1 MQISKYLCVMII
13 GAIVIATSASPLR
26 KRRNSGG
33 SSSGCSEE
41 NGNKNGNGNSQ
52 SGQHNGNGHVNQQPS
67 NVNYQN
73 TQTNKQYTSN
83 QCTQGSIQCCNN
95 AASSNTAQ
103 SPSGKNRSGSLF
115 YNKNQ
120 QLACDNYGDSNSG
133 DQETGCYGQTYC
145 CQGNSGNSA
154 VDAQCSSIDASS
166 ITDLLSSIVGALTQ

>member
-26 KRRNSGG
+26 KRRGG
-33 SSSGCSEE
+33 GGSSGCSEE
-41 NGNKNGNGNSQ
+41 NGNSQ
-52 SGQHNGNGHVNQQPS
+52 SGQHNGNGNGKGTGYVYPSSQTYNNQE
-67 NVNYQN
+67 
-73 TQTNKQYTSN
+73 TNKQYTSN

-103 SPSGKNRSGSLF
+103 SPSGKNRSGSLL

-145 CQGNSGNSA
+145 CQGNSGSSLVN
-154 VDAQCSSIDASS
+154 AQCSSIDASS
-166 ITDLLSSIVGALTQ
+166 ITDVVSSLVQSLLPSS